1 MFDMLYISNYNTSPM
16 RNLDTALLRSFVAIA
31 ESGSMTAAA
40 NALNLT
46 QGAVSQQIKR
56 LEEVLS
62 TSLFERERRGLKLTA
77 AGERLFGKAK
87 RLLGLNDEI
96 CADLAADTLKGRLR
110 IGVPYDLVETR
121 LAPVLKAFAEAC
133 PQVELTLFCNTSPK
147 LAEALNSGEIDLA
160 LIEEAIGNGGGGSGE
175 CLGIERLVW
184 VGAKGGT
191 ADRKRPLPLSLV
203 SETCAFRPFVLGAL
217 ADKGIEWRTVFEN
230 GIEATRTI
238 VRADLAVTA
247 WLTSTVPADLVI
259 LGAES
264 GLPDLPGFTINLHL
278 PRHGATK
285 AAAEFA
291 HYLRNG
297 MAMPHIARDMARA
310 AGRPAA

>member
-1 MFDMLYISNYNTSPM
+1 MN
-16 RNLDTALLRSFVAIA
+16 RNLDIALLRSFVAVA

-56 LEEVLS
+56 LEDVLCG
-62 TSLFERERRGLKLTA
+62 SLFERDRRGLKLTA
-77 AGERLFGKAK
+77 SGERLFGKAK
-87 RLLGLNDEI
+87 RLLSLNDEI
-96 CADLAADTLKGRLR
+96 CADLTADALKGRLR

-121 LAPVLKAFAEAC
+121 LAPVLKAFADAY
-133 PQVELTLFCNTSPK
+133 PQVEISLICETSPK
-147 LAEALNSGEIDLA
+147 LAQALAGGEIDLA
-160 LIEEAIGNGGGGSGE
+160 IIEEAVGKTAGGE

-191 ADRKRPLPLSLV
+191 AHGKRPLPLSLV
-203 SETCAFRPFVLGAL
+203 SETCAFRPFVLAAL
-217 ADKGIEWRTVFEN
+217 EKADIAWRTVFEN

-259 LGAES
+259 LAADN
-264 GLPDLPGFTINLHL
+264 GLPELPGFTINLHL
-278 PRHGATK
+278 PRYGAMK
-285 AAAEFA
+285 AATEFA
-291 HYLRNG
+291 RYLRDG
-297 MAMPHIARDMARA
+297 MAAHHVSESAVGQRA
-310 AGRPAA
+310 TGRRPAA